1 MYGTVCDIG
10 FLQDCS
16 YDRTR
21 CQKLTVAEDFLVFR
35 VSNLR
40 WDEVPYVLVA
50 RELSRSRGECSMTV
64 VKQKTNR
71 SNGRVGRILVSAAC
85 VLWANRM
92 RVARASGIFSVAMNT
107 VNVNPTRLLVG
118 MFGFELQSASA
129 KIRVT
134 RAWLPRS
141 F

>member
-1 MYGTVCDIG
+1 
-10 FLQDCS
+10 
-16 YDRTR
+16 
-21 CQKLTVAEDFLVFR
+21 
-35 VSNLR
+35 
-40 WDEVPYVLVA
+40 
-50 RELSRSRGECSMTV
+50 MTV